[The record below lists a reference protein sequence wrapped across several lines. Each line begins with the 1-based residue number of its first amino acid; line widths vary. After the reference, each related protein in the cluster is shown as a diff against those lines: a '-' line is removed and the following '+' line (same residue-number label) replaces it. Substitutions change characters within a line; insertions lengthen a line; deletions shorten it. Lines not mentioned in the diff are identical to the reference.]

1 MKSDDFLTFLKD
13 KTGMQFES
21 SDLDCNLSNLDSWD
35 SLTFVYM
42 IIKLENEKNI
52 KFEIEKLLE
61 CRNLREILE
70 VMNNEINKNTR

>member
-42 IIKLENEKNI
+42 IIKL
-52 KFEIEKLLE
+52 
-61 CRNLREILE
+61 
-70 VMNNEINKNTR
+70 